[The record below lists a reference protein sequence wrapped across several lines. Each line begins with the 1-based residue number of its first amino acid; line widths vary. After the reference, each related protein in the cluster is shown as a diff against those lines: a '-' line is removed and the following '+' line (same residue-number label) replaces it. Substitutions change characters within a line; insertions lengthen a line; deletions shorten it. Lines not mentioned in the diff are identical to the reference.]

1 MQTLAH
7 RSCARSLRRAA
18 RAALMVITLSSFAV
32 PGAAVLGMVPADGV
46 WFIDGTGA
54 AV

>member
-1 MQTLAH
+1 
-7 RSCARSLRRAA
+7 
-18 RAALMVITLSSFAV
+18 MVISLSSFAV
-32 PGAAVLGMVPADGV
+32 PGAAVLAMVSADGA